1 MVLPRV
7 VLKWIQELD
16 LNFSL
21 KNPVRDLA
29 NGYLVAELM
38 HRYHPSDIQLDTFSM
53 GISEEAR
60 NDNWNRLS
68 KVFVKHGLD
77 GINHSRIRSV
87 INYEDDSAA
96 DLLVGLF
103 VFLTA
108 SKKPLMIST
117 PASSSPGY
125 ARNTI
130 CAKLKDPLIE
140 RIVDDDR
147 RKFAAAKTVIE
158 HERETRQDR
167 PLSILS
173 RTRQRSGGRSGELHP
188 IPQHESGISVEVKHI
203 EIKAFNTTGEHHSP
217 RSASHKPHGNRM
229 ETILRDL
236 GIEDEARD
244 VYWFIDAMGR
254 RVMESG
260 FKARLLDSL
269 DASLQR
275 RECKIDDL
283 LDIFIISRTL
293 SHVIDTETIKEQ
305 ACVDRI
311 RAVLRSIRRSFY
323 NLQSPI
329 LANALWEHFT
339 ETGLKCIPEHERAN
353 LLNSCHE

>member
-1 MVLPRV
+1 MVLPRA
-7 VLKWIQELD
+7 VLKWVQELD

-60 NDNWNRLS
+60 SDNWNRLI

-96 DLLVGLF
+96 DMLVELF

-108 SKKPLMIST
+108 TKKPLMITT
-117 PASSSPGY
+117 PASPSPGY
-125 ARNTI
+125 ARKTVS
-130 CAKLKDPLIE
+130 AKLKDPLIE
-140 RIVDDDR
+140 RIVDDDI

-188 IPQHESGISVEVKHI
+188 IPKHESGISVEVKHI
-203 EIKAFNTTGEHHSP
+203 EIKAFNTSGENSP
-217 RSASHKPHGNRM
+217 RSESHKPHETRM

-236 GIEDEARD
+236 GIGDEARD
-244 VYWFIDAMGR
+244 VYWFIDAVGL

-269 DASLQR
+269 DTSLQG
-275 RECKIDDL
+275 RECNVDDL
-283 LDIFIISRTL
+283 LDIFIISRSL

-311 RAVLRSIRRSFY
+311 RAILRSIRRSIY
-323 NLQSPI
+323 NVPSPI
-329 LANALWEHFT
+329 LANALWEHYT
-339 ETGLKCIPEHERAN
+339 EIALKCIPENERSN
-353 LLNSCHE
+353 LLNSCHD